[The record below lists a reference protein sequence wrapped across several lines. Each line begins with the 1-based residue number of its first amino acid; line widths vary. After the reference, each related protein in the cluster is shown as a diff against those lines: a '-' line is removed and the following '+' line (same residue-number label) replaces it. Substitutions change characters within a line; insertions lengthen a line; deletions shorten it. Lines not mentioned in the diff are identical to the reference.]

1 MTELERSIALLKKRI
16 RLVLMLRHAL
26 AFGAVGAA
34 AAIAVVILS
43 QKWESLD
50 VLWIPAALVT
60 SGLACGAVFGAVR
73 KLTPFAVARAVEN
86 RLDLKERLSSSVKL
100 SGLAEQDEVV
110 RLLLE
115 DSTKHL
121 QGVDPKTVFPH
132 TFTRGAKVFSFLFIL
147 LLGLSFLP
155 QFPAFQSKQRR
166 EEVRV
171 MKQEGKKLVKLAND
185 LEKKTSKKNEE
196 ISKQIARNMKA
207 LGKKMESGRISKKR
221 AMLETKKLTKQI
233 EQAQKKLAEQNSGKS
248 TKSAE
253 QAGKDFQEM
262 GKKLDPETARKMAAM
277 KNRLDQ
283 LSKLGEKG
291 KLSSE
296 QMKEFQELS
305 KKLAQMKEGAQMSP
319 EMLKKLADSL
329 AKGDSKQAMTT
340 LEELAKKI
348 RSGKMSKAEMQKLAK
363 ELKALSGNLK
373 GTVFEKLVPELEK
386 AAKACETGDKMAAAD
401 ALEKA
406 GKMGKEIAEQL
417 KDLKRLDQAK
427 GG

>member
-1 MTELERSIALLKKRI
+1 
-16 RLVLMLRHAL
+16 
-26 AFGAVGAA
+26 
-34 AAIAVVILS
+34 
-43 QKWESLD
+43 
-50 VLWIPAALVT
+50 
-60 SGLACGAVFGAVR
+60 
-73 KLTPFAVARAVEN
+73 
-86 RLDLKERLSSSVKL
+86 
-100 SGLAEQDEVV
+100 
-110 RLLLE
+110 
-115 DSTKHL
+115 
-121 QGVDPKTVFPH
+121 
-132 TFTRGAKVFSFLFIL
+132 
-147 LLGLSFLP
+147 
-155 QFPAFQSKQRR
+155 
-166 EEVRV
+166 
-171 MKQEGKKLVKLAND
+171 
-185 LEKKTSKKNEE
+185 
-196 ISKQIARNMKA
+196 
-207 LGKKMESGRISKKR
+207 
-221 AMLETKKLTKQI
+221 
-233 EQAQKKLAEQNSGKS
+233 
-248 TKSAE
+248 
-253 QAGKDFQEM
+253 M

-417 KDLKRLDQAK
+417 KDLQRLDQAK